1 MIPTV
6 GRIVHYTNLGDK
18 DGKYP
23 PQVQAAVITGV
34 YRSTPNGVVLA
45 LDGVGEEALMAVD
58 LLVFYRTGLF
68 QCQQVPYSALI
79 QERGTWTW
87 PPQV

>member
-18 DGKYP
+18 EGTYP

-34 YRSTPNGVVLA
+34 YRSTPNGVFLA

-58 LLVFYRTGLF
+58 LYVLTTIG
-68 QCQQVPYSALI
+68 QHHQKQVPYSALI